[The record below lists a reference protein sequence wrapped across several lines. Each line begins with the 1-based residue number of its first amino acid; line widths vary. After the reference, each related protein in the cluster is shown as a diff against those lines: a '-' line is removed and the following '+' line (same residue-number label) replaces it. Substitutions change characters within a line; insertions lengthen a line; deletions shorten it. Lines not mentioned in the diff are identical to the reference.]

1 MKKLIQILILS
12 VLSNSLLAQYPKILT
27 PKLDPNKKSEYI
39 SKEFFESLTLEEQ
52 TSFLGCLSLFGLE
65 FDSLNWIDS
74 DIIKKISND
83 SLDCNKKVICKYTNE
98 NSYKTR
104 QVEISD
110 NNLPNPKCFVY
121 VERFDL
127 YSRFTF
133 QFYY

>member
-1 MKKLIQILILS
+1 MKKIILISSFIFLGKI
-12 VLSNSLLAQYPKILT
+12 VLCQEPKLIT

-39 SKEFFESLTLEEQ
+39 SLEFFESLNPQEQ
-52 TSFLGCLSLFGLE
+52 NSFLGCLSLLGIEL
-65 FDSLNWIDS
+65 DSLQWIDS

-83 SLDCNKKVICKYTNE
+83 SLDCNKKVIYKYTND

-104 QVEISD
+104 QVEVTDTVLSS
-110 NNLPNPKCFVY
+110 PKCFVY